1 MRIRRIT
8 PWSVGGLALLLG
20 TTGAQPLWG
29 QEAVPGSDALRGE
42 AVAEA
47 QEEEQEDEPAEV
59 SDDDEADEEAAEE
72 EERQERLMREVEELR
87 AELRERE
94 EELRNSMLQRQFDRA
109 RRAEEAARRAFDEAA
124 LAERLQGVIR
134 AGQSKYWIGVQTA
147 KLTEEQREELN
158 LEASVKGVV
167 VESVVDD
174 SPAQS
179 AGLQNGDVITS
190 VDGEAIEEV
199 GQLIAAVTKAENRA
213 MKLGVVRGMD
223 RLTLEVTPA
232 ERPRT
237 AVIAG
242 GIPGFG
248 MEMDLQGALP
258 GGLRPGMNLEG
269 VPAGMSIQVARE
281 GEGPAKIKVDYQG
294 KTYEVT
300 SESIE
305 ELPEEI
311 REQVRGMVDGNG
323 ITILQGF
330 GAGDFDL
337 RMPPGMEMRLPQ
349 LILPREEGMRLPEDD
364 LREEVEKLRGEMNEL
379 RKVIEELRRSIM

>member
-1 MRIRRIT
+1 MRIRRFT
-8 PWSVGGLALLLG
+8 PWSVSGLALLLG
-20 TTGAQPLWG
+20 ATGAQSLWG

-42 AVAEA
+42 AIAEA
-47 QEEEQEDEPAEV
+47 QEEQEDEPAEV
-59 SDDDEADEEAAEE
+59 SDDEEAEEEVAEE

-174 SPAQS
+174 SPAQA

-199 GQLIAAVTKAENRA
+199 GQLIAAVTKAENRE

-232 ERPRT
+232 ERPR
-237 AVIAG
+237 AAGIAG
-242 GIPGFG
+242 GIPGFE

-258 GGLRPGMNLEG
+258 PGIRRGMNLEG
-269 VPAGMSIQVARE
+269 VPAGMSIQVTRE

-300 SESIE
+300 SESID

-311 REQVRGMVDGNG
+311 RDQVRGMVDGNG

-330 GAGDFDL
+330 GAGDLDL
-337 RMPPGMEMRLPQ
+337 RMPQGIEMRLPQ
-349 LILPREEGMRLPEDD
+349 LILPREGIRLPEDD

-379 RKVIEELRRSIM
+379 RKVIEELRKSIM